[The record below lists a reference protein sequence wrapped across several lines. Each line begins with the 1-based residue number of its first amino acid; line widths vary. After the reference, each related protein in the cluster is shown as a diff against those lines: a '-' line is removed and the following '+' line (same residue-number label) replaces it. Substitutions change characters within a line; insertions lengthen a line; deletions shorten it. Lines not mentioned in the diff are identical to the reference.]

1 MSLASN
7 KLLKTI
13 YTNEN
18 PNDKQVRIGVIIGRK
33 SVGSHSRFSVRF
45 NGEEE
50 GNPNKYYDIM
60 YGSASQYSDG
70 VKVML
75 TKINGTYIITGRL
88 Y

>member
-18 PNDKQVRIGVIIGRK
+18 PNEKQTRIGIIKERINFGN
-33 SVGSHSRFSVRF
+33 HSRYSVQF
-45 NGEEE
+45 YGEEE
-50 GNPNKYYDIM
+50 YTAKYYDTV
-60 YGSASQYSDG
+60 YLDRLLSEGQ
-70 VKVML
+70 KVIL
-75 TKINGTYIITGRL
+75 TKMNGTYIITGRL

>member
-18 PNDKQVRIGVIIGRK
+18 PNDKQFRIGVITGHK
-33 SVGSHSRFSVRF
+33 SVGNHSRYSVRF

-50 GNPNKYYDIM
+50 GNPNKYYEIM
-60 YGSASQYSDG
+60 YGTGSQYSDG

-75 TKINGTYIITGRL
+75 TKMNGTYIITGRL

>member
-18 PNDKQVRIGVIIGRK
+18 PNDKQVRIGVIIGHK
-33 SVGSHSRFSVRF
+33 IIGGHNRFSVRF

-50 GNPNKYYDIM
+50 GNLNKYYDTM
-60 YGSASQYSDG
+60 YGSASQYGDG